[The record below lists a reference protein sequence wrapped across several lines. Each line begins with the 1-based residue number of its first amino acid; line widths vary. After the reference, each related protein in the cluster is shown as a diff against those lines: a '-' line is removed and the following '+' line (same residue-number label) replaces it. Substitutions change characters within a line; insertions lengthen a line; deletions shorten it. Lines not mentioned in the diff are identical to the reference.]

1 MANVTLLLA
10 LLLLLTAAFLCFRY
24 RDLPSRIRAFLGE
37 MRRAANATMGLQTYV
52 DVLHQIQNQAS
63 IPCSVGESSISPFA
77 HGNWDLV
84 AGDGVGWRA
93 DFFYKVRGLATH
105 GGLLYAT
112 ITGPAPDGPHG
123 EVWCFEMGRWTCVGG
138 DGIGP
143 WRPGNSSVEHLFS
156 TSAGLVAAERSGVW
170 LLGSGGW
177 SFLGN
182 GLDQGE
188 KSGPYCFAEWRG
200 QLIAGH
206 WGVPRVSVMKPDS
219 TWRYLPD
226 PRGGWGAGARTIYS
240 MAAWNGYLYVG
251 TGTGKLHGPSS
262 TVWRFD
268 GNDWEQVAG
277 QGIRGSWLAGGI
289 PFVLSLTPFN
299 DRLIATLSRP
309 PGMASAASNVWV
321 FDGVQWGA
329 LNPGRVPKLMADSLI
344 MNDSVVFQ
352 DRLVVATGHST
363 RAPAE
368 IWELANSSE
377 WKPVGPPRLK
387 QHGSGDGGWWIYKLC
402 TDGDHLY
409 ASTAGHRGAA
419 TILRFSPDKHR

>member
-1 MANVTLLLA
+1 MANVTLFWG
-10 LLLLLTAAFLCFRY
+10 LLLIAAGAFLCFRY
-24 RDLPSRIRAFLGE
+24 RDLPRQTRVYLGE
-37 MRRAANATMGLQTYV
+37 ARRAVNAIAGLQAHV
-52 DVLHQIQNQAS
+52 DVLHQTLNQTS
-63 IPCSVGESSISPFA
+63 LPCSAGESKPSPFA
-77 HGNWDLV
+77 SGHWDLV
-84 AGDGVGWRA
+84 GGDGVGWER
-93 DFFYKVRGLATH
+93 DLFYKVRGLAVH
-105 GGLLYAT
+105 NGLLYAS
-112 ITGPAPDGPHG
+112 ITGPKPAGPHG
-123 EVWCFEMGRWTCVGG
+123 EVWCLEMGRWTCVGS
-138 DGIGP
+138 DRIGP
-143 WRPGNSSVEHLFS
+143 WRSENSSVEHLFS
-156 TSAGLVAAERSGVW
+156 TSAGLVVAERRGVW
-170 LLGSGGW
+170 LLGRGGW
-177 SFLGN
+177 SFAG
-182 GLDQGE
+182 GLDCGE
-188 KSGPYCFAEWRG
+188 KSGPYCVSEWRG
-200 QLIAGH
+200 QLVVGH
-206 WGVPRVSVMKPDS
+206 WGVPRVSVMLSDS
-219 TWRYLPD
+219 TWRDLPN
-226 PRGGWGAGARTIYS
+226 PPGGWGVGARTIYS
-240 MAAWNGYLYVG
+240 MAAWNGHLYVG
-251 TGTGKLHGPSS
+251 TGTGKFHGPSS

-277 QGIRGSWLAGGI
+277 QGIRGSWLADGI

-329 LNPGRVPKLMADSLI
+329 LNPGRVPKRMADSLI

-419 TILRFSPDKHR
+419 TILRFSPDEQR